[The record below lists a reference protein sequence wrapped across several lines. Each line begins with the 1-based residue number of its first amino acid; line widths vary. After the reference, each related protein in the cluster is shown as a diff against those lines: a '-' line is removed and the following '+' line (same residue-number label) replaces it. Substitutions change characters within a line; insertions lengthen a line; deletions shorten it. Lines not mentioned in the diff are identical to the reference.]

1 MMTGIGSAS
10 DAERDRSDST
20 LQPES
25 DQNLTPPK
33 SSPLDLIDTGKG
45 LKVQSTAP
53 HLVSLGSGRLSVAIT
68 VLPLK
73 EGITRIGRD
82 DAAVPQDITIQGPG
96 IEAEHCVI
104 ENRGGVVT
112 LDPCGHLCSLDGV
125 PVTTPTQL
133 TQGYSLC
140 LGKSYFFRFNHP
152 EEASRMKS
160 MLPQK
165 SPVSPLVYSTDYMK
179 FSSDFSPSGPSSRG
193 VRSVSEL
200 RELMDTLQRKKQ
212 ALENSLRTNGDSSPS
227 YFSMTQSPPSTPNSL
242 SVLTSSSPISPYQ
255 DQARRLYTSDRP
267 PLSCKVPTQSSNSV
281 PASPRRSDQRDYNS
295 SFPPLRPMTRNQ
307 SQDSLLAS
315 SDGRRGQTSSS
326 LLTMWNGSAS
336 AASDALPPTP
346 GSGSGAASM
355 PSSPRLARRLQ
366 PEEAGRPIPVPRQ
379 RKYSAGSLTGMG
391 IAAHSRSLPRLYRS
405 VESQLAPLTRP
416 WPRSSPTPESSHQNG
431 HSEVISIS
439 LSTRSLSKQAP
450 TRPEV
455 TMPSGDATSPRQAK
469 KMSLT
474 SSSSYSDLEKQALC
488 MSSPAFELGLGERR
502 QSFGK
507 AGISPQGGFRERKGS
522 ISSLS
527 GKEELQDYHQ
537 RQRDER
543 LREQEVERLER
554 QRLETILSLCSERN
568 QSGSA
573 VADLQ
578 KINKELEKLQ
588 VTEDESMFSDST
600 QNGYSSGVPGLE
612 SQVSEEHQ
620 VRQRRSSGQR
630 DVRAESPAG
639 SLHGSAPTP
648 SPRQSRNNKAPEDE
662 EVRLKQEVTR
672 IEEERIQVLNN
683 MEELE
688 QKIKEL
694 DNQMDESVQEMEVER
709 ALLEGEQESEA
720 AQLQQEKEALEQ
732 LKDKMADMEK
742 RVQVEKS
749 QDKAQLDAERV
760 KLERLAEVLSEQ
772 RAQLN
777 TCPEALKEQLVLQ
790 LSRDAETLEV
800 ETKRFEDLEFQQLER
815 ESRQDEEKETQT
827 QQVLREI
834 AEYQRSTVTRKEKML
849 ALKKQSTQII
859 QQAQKE
865 KESFLKEKNNLQMML
880 QREKENL
887 NNLEKKYG
895 ELTGGRS
902 FPVNP
907 LSMKEDSSLLADVCQ
922 PCSELSHTHHL
933 SLLPVD
939 IVAFSCLFSFLS
951 IKSAEGYV
959 TVSEINELYA
969 KLGVETSHAP
979 FNLNAPER
987 PDSGS
992 DPSPSPEDGSAP
1004 SGEDELCV
1012 SSCSRSALKPVSVHW
1027 PEEMVTFLGPSP
1039 PLPPPLPAKK
1049 HSRHRQ
1055 HFRSLEERKR
1065 LGKEGHMCDTL
1076 PRKKSQ
1082 AAIGFQYNC
1091 ATLGRNTPPKS
1102 HLPLAQS
1109 SSCGSVLNRV
1119 LTVSPKDADARR
1131 LHKGHSQ
1138 QLVGEDH
1145 RSRLTELGGRAAS
1158 QSNVFLDSMGYRD
1171 NGFDTFSVDSSDSME
1186 TSISACS
1193 PDNISSASTS
1203 NVAKI
1208 EEMERLLREAQAE
1221 KHRLLEHREREMEVR
1236 RQALEEE
1243 RRRREDLEKRL
1254 QEETSRRQKL
1264 IEREVKLREKQRA
1277 QSRPLTR
1284 YLPVRKD
1291 DFDLRGH
1298 IESAGHN
1305 IETCYH
1311 ISITEKTCRGFLI
1324 KMGGKIKT
1332 WKKRWFVFDRNR
1344 RTLSYYADKHEAKL
1358 KGVIY
1363 FQAIEEV
1370 YYDHLKNAHKSPNP
1384 SLTFSVKTHD
1394 RVYYM
1399 VAPSPEAMRIWMD
1412 VIVTG
1417 AEGYT
1422 QFMI

>member
-907 LSMKEDSSLLADVCQ
+907 LSMKE
-922 PCSELSHTHHL
+922 
-933 SLLPVD
+933 
-939 IVAFSCLFSFLS
+939 
-951 IKSAEGYV
+951 GYV

-1004 SGEDELCV
+1004 SGEDE
-1012 SSCSRSALKPVSVHW
+1012 
-1027 PEEMVTFLGPSP
+1027 
-1039 PLPPPLPAKK
+1039 
-1049 HSRHRQ
+1049 

>member
-648 SPRQSRNNKAPEDE
+648 SPRQSRNNKQAPEDE

-749 QDKAQLDAERV
+749 Q
-760 KLERLAEVLSEQ
+760 
-772 RAQLN
+772 
-777 TCPEALKEQLVLQ
+777 
-790 LSRDAETLEV
+790 DAETLEV